1 MKPIKVP
8 RKPRKCQKCGKTT
21 VVKILYGEPT
31 PEAGEWESAGKV
43 VLGGSIVNEKSAE
56 WACTYCETEYK
67 KIK

>member
-31 PEAGEWESAGKV
+31 PEAGEWESAGKI
-43 VLGGSIVNEKSAE
+43 VLGGCIVNEE
-56 WACTYCETEYK
+56 NPDWACTHCKTEYK
-67 KIK
+67 KK